1 MAGSGSEGFFS
12 PGDDSE
18 RLTQNQAA
26 NDASERLYFGV
37 EEHTAPTEHFE
48 QAEAIP
54 TFNNTKA
61 TLKGML
67 DGLDRS
73 KGSAVE
79 LVDQSVLSPMEK
91 IFRAQ
96 NLLRD

>member
-1 MAGSGSEGFFS
+1 MAGSEGFFS
-12 PGDDSE
+12 PGDDSQRSMQKQSAE
-18 RLTQNQAA
+18 
-26 NDASERLYFGV
+26 DASERLYFGV

-48 QAEAIP
+48 HKGSLP
-54 TFNNTKA
+54 TFNSTKA
-61 TLKGML
+61 ALKGML
-67 DGLDRS
+67 DGLDRGKDS
-73 KGSAVE
+73 VVE

>member
-1 MAGSGSEGFFS
+1 MAGSDGVFS
-12 PGDDSE
+12 PGDDTE
-18 RLTQNQAA
+18 RMAQNQAA

-48 QAEAIP
+48 QQGTVP
-54 TFNNTKA
+54 SFNNTKA
-61 TLKGML
+61 ALKGML
-67 DGLDRS
+67 SGLDRGA
-73 KGSAVE
+73 GSIVE

-91 IFRAQ
+91 IFRTQ

>member
-1 MAGSGSEGFFS
+1 MAESDGFFS

-18 RLTQNQAA
+18 RSKQTQAS
-26 NDASERLYFGV
+26 DASERLYFGV

-48 QAEAIP
+48 QLGSLP

-67 DGLDRS
+67 DGLDRRKDS
-73 KGSAVE
+73 VVE
-79 LVDQSVLSPMEK
+79 LVDQSVLAPMEK
-91 IFRAQ
+91 IFRG
-96 NLLRD
+96 NKLLRD